1 MPQIDYLK
9 EELAVLK
16 EEYRNLFL
24 LLLTTLTGTF
34 TSFYQVLTQKVE
46 LYILIISILGFVA
59 SVFIMILLKKVRLKI
74 DKNLK
79 LLKEETW
86 WYW

>member
-79 LLKEETW
+79 LLKEET
-86 WYW
+86 